1 MDMGDCNRELT
12 MEIDSTMESIR
23 LFSKRVEG
31 LSDDMILYQA
41 ESLVEDIRYMI
52 DAKKTIKEN
61 LEYKNS
67 FLKDYSMVKKWRLI
81 I

>member
-1 MDMGDCNRELT
+1 MDMGYCNRELT
-12 MEIDSTMESIR
+12 IEIDSTMESIR
-23 LFSKRVEG
+23 LFSKRVDG

-41 ESLVEDIRYMI
+41 ELLVEDIRHMI

-67 FLKDYSMVKKWRLI
+67 F
-81 I
+81 

>member
-1 MDMGDCNRELT
+1 MGDCNRELT

-41 ESLVEDIRYMI
+41 ESLVEDIRHMI

-61 LEYKNS
+61 LEHKNS
-67 FLKDYSMVKKWRLI
+67 F
-81 I
+81 

>member
-12 MEIDSTMESIR
+12 MEIDSTMEFIR
-23 LFSKRVEG
+23 LFSKRVDG

-41 ESLVEDIRYMI
+41 ELLVEDIRHMV

-61 LEYKNS
+61 LEYENS
-67 FLKDYSMVKKWRLI
+67 F
-81 I
+81 

>member
-12 MEIDSTMESIR
+12 IEIDSTMESIR
-23 LFSKRVEG
+23 LFSKRVDG

-41 ESLVEDIRYMI
+41 ESLVEDIRHMV

-61 LEYKNS
+61 LEYENS
-67 FLKDYSMVKKWRLI
+67 F
-81 I
+81 